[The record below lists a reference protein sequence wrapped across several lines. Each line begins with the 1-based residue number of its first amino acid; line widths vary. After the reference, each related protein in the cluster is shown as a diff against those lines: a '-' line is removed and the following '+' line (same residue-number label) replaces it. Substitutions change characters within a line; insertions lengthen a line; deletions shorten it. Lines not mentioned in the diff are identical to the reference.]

1 MLRHSQPE
9 QRQRERER
17 RAQPNDHPLLEEA
30 ALAAGARQHSLGGAV
45 GENAEQPAAC
55 VGVARHLAT
64 KEPLT
69 KGVGHAAA
77 AAAAIAVRAAA
88 AAAAIALGRRRRA
101 AALIRALALK
111 HRLERRGRP
120 QAGDLQ
126 GVVGRG

>member
-17 RAQPNDHPLLEEA
+17 RAQPYDHPLLEEA

-55 VGVARHLAT
+55 VGVARHLPT

-69 KGVGHAAA
+69 KGVGHA

-120 QAGDLQ
+120 QAGDL
-126 GVVGRG
+126 